1 MTRDDWIARRR
12 STAVNDIVAVAWEL
26 AREHGLAGLSL
37 RDLARHVGMAPAS
50 LYSYFD
56 SKHALYDAMFA
67 DGNRALLALSPP
79 TAGVDV
85 RETLRNVV
93 GFFVDFAVADPV
105 RHQLLAQRTIPG
117 FEPSAEAYA
126 LAGQAYERITE
137 PLRQVAD
144 VTQDDLD
151 LITAVITGLINQQLA
166 NEPGGTRW
174 VRLVDD
180 AVDLLVPRLQNRA
193 KIPAP
198 ARGRSRRRSADS

>member
-1 MTRDDWIARRR
+1 
-12 STAVNDIVAVAWEL
+12 
-26 AREHGLAGLSL
+26 
-37 RDLARHVGMAPAS
+37 MAPAS

-67 DGNRALLALSPP
+67 DGNR
-79 TAGVDV
+79 V
-85 RETLRNVV
+85 
-93 GFFVDFAVADPV
+93 
-105 RHQLLAQRTIPG
+105 LLAQSPPLASTCVRRCATSSISSWTSRWPTRSATNCSRSG
-117 FEPSAEAYA
+117 RRFEPSAEAYA